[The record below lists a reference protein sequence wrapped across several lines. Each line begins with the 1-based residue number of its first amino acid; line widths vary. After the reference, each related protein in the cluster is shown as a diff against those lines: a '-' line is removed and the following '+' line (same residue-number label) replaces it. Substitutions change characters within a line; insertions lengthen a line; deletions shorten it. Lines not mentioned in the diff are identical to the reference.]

1 MLISMT
7 GFGRAEFQDG
17 DYTYQA
23 EIRSVNNLFIEINTR
38 LPKAYVDLEQPLK
51 KLIKSHCSRGS
62 ISLTISLGNS
72 NEGSGEWDVKPNLP
86 LATQYIDALNQIRDS
101 LGLQGEI
108 DLKSIVGL
116 RDIIK
121 IEPVTLDPAK
131 KDLILNITTEALTS
145 LQKMREEEGE
155 NLQKDLAQRIDS
167 IESHAAEIE
176 SRHPEVIKEYQEKLN
191 ERIKTL
197 NEGVGLDETRLAQE
211 AALLADRSDITEE
224 MTRLRS
230 HLNQFR
236 NFFNTKEPIG
246 RKLEFITQ
254 EINRE
259 VNTTGS
265 KSSDITISNGV
276 IEMKSELEKIREQVQ
291 NIE

>member
-1 MLISMT
+1 MT
-7 GFGRAEFQDG
+7 GFGRAECQEG

-23 EIRSVNNLFIEINTR
+23 EVRSVNNRFIEINTR

-72 NEGSGEWDVKPNLP
+72 NEGTSGWDVKPNLS
-86 LATQYIDALNQIRDS
+86 LATQYVDALNQIRDS

-108 DLKSIVGL
+108 DLKSVVGL

-121 IEPVTLDPAK
+121 IEPVALDPAK
-131 KDLILNITTEALTS
+131 KDLILDIATEALTS
-145 LQKMREEEGE
+145 LQKMREEEGK
-155 NLQKDLAQRIDS
+155 NLQKDLAQRIDA

-197 NEGVGLDETRLAQE
+197 NEGIGLDETRLAQE

-265 KSSDITISNGV
+265 KSSDITISNRV

>member
-1 MLISMT
+1 MSSHDVEDSLKELMHAVS
-7 GFGRAEFQDG
+7 G
-17 DYTYQA
+17 DDALRT
-23 EIRSVNNLFIEINTR
+23 
-38 LPKAYVDLEQPLK
+38 
-51 KLIKSHCSRGS
+51 
-62 ISLTISLGNS
+62 
-72 NEGSGEWDVKPNLP
+72 
-86 LATQYIDALNQIRDS
+86 IDALKQIQVS
-101 LGLQGEI
+101 LGIEGEI
-108 DLKSIVGL
+108 DLKSVVGL

-131 KDLILNITTEALTS
+131 KDLILNITTEVLAS
-145 LQKMREEEGE
+145 LKKMRVEEGE
-155 NLQKDLAQRIDS
+155 NLQKDLAQRIDA
-167 IESHAAEIE
+167 IENHAAEIE

-211 AALLADRSDITEE
+211 AALLADRSDVTEE
-224 MTRLRS
+224 MTRLKS

-236 NFFNTKEPIG
+236 NFFNANEPIG

-265 KSSDITISNGV
+265 KSSDIIISNRV

>member
-7 GFGRAEFQDG
+7 GFGRAECQEG

-23 EIRSVNNLFIEINTR
+23 EVRSVNNRFIEINTR
-38 LPKAYVDLEQPLK
+38 LPKAYSDLEQPLK
-51 KLIKSHCSRGS
+51 KLIKAHCSRGS

-72 NEGSGEWDVKPNLP
+72 NEGPGEWEVKPNLP
-86 LATQYIDALNQIRDS
+86 LAKQYLDALKQIQNS
-101 LGLQGEI
+101 LGLMGGV
-108 DLKSIVGL
+108 DLKSVVGL

-121 IEPVTLDPAK
+121 IEPVALDPAK
-131 KDLILNITTEALTS
+131 KDLILNITEEALIC
-145 LQKMREEEGE
+145 LQRMRKEEGE

-167 IESHAAEIE
+167 VENRAREIE
-176 SRHPEVIKEYQEKLN
+176 SRHPEVITEYQEKLK
-191 ERIKTL
+191 EKIK
-197 NEGVGLDETRLAQE
+197 NMSDGLELDDARLAQE
-211 AALLADRSDITEE
+211 AALLADRSDVTEE
-224 MTRLRS
+224 MTRLKS

-236 NFFNTKEPIG
+236 SFFNSKEPIG

-265 KSSDITISNGV
+265 KSSDIIISSRV
-276 IEMKSELEKIREQVQ
+276 IEIKSELEKIREQVQ

>member
-1 MLISMT
+1 MT
-7 GFGRAEFQDG
+7 GFGRAECQEG

-23 EIRSVNNLFIEINTR
+23 EIRSVNNRFIEINTR

-51 KLIKSHCSRGS
+51 KLIKTHCSRGS
-62 ISLTISLGNS
+62 INLTISLGNS

-86 LATQYIDALNQIRDS
+86 LAIQYVDALKQIQDS
-101 LGLQGEI
+101 LGIESEI
-108 DLKSIVGL
+108 DLKSVVGL

-131 KDLILNITTEALTS
+131 KDLILNITTEVLAS
-145 LQKMREEEGE
+145 LKKMRVEEGE
-155 NLQKDLAQRIDS
+155 NLQKDLAQRIDA
-167 IESHAAEIE
+167 IENHAAEIE

-211 AALLADRSDITEE
+211 AALLADRSDVTEE
-224 MTRLRS
+224 MTRLKS

-236 NFFNTKEPIG
+236 NFFNANEPIG

-265 KSSDITISNGV
+265 KSSDIIISNRV

>member
-7 GFGRAEFQDG
+7 GFGRAECQEG

-23 EIRSVNNLFIEINTR
+23 EIRSVNNRFIEINTR

-62 ISLTISLGNS
+62 INLTISLGNS

-86 LATQYIDALNQIRDS
+86 LATQYVDALKQIQVS
-101 LGLQGEI
+101 LGIESEI
-108 DLKSIVGL
+108 DLKSVVGL

-131 KDLILNITTEALTS
+131 KDLILNITTEVLAS
-145 LQKMREEEGE
+145 LKKMRVEEGK
-155 NLQKDLAQRIDS
+155 NLQKDLAQRIDA
-167 IESHAAEIE
+167 IENHAAEIE

-224 MTRLRS
+224 MTRLKS

-236 NFFNTKEPIG
+236 NFFNANEPIG
-246 RKLEFITQ
+246 RKLAC
-254 EINRE
+254 
-259 VNTTGS
+259 
-265 KSSDITISNGV
+265 
-276 IEMKSELEKIREQVQ
+276 
-291 NIE
+291 NIGRKA

>member
-7 GFGRAEFQDG
+7 GFGRAESQEG

-23 EIRSVNNLFIEINTR
+23 EIRSVNNRFIEINTR

-62 ISLTISLGNS
+62 ISLTISLANS
-72 NEGSGEWDVKPNLP
+72 IEGSGEWDVKPNLP
-86 LATQYIDALNQIRDS
+86 LATQYVDALNQIRDS

-121 IEPVTLDPAK
+121 IEPVALDPAK
-131 KDLILNITTEALTS
+131 KDLILNITTEALVS
-145 LQKMREEEGE
+145 LHKMREEEGK
-155 NLQKDLAQRIDS
+155 NMQQDLSQRIDA
-167 IESHAAEIE
+167 IENHAAEIE

-224 MTRLRS
+224 MTRLKS

-236 NFFNTKEPIG
+236 SFFNAKEPIG

-265 KSSDITISNGV
+265 KSSDTEVSNRV

>member
-7 GFGRAEFQDG
+7 GFGRAECQEG

-23 EIRSVNNLFIEINTR
+23 EIRSVNNRFIEINTR

-62 ISLTISLGNS
+62 INLSISLANS
-72 NEGSGEWDVKPNLP
+72 NEGSGEWDVKPNLS

-101 LGLQGEI
+101 LGLQGEV
-108 DLKSIVGL
+108 DLKSVVGL

-121 IEPVTLDPAK
+121 IEPVALDPAK
-131 KDLILNITTEALTS
+131 KDLILNITTEALVS
-145 LQKMREEEGE
+145 LQKMREEEG
-155 NLQKDLAQRIDS
+155 NNMQKDLTQRINA

-211 AALLADRSDITEE
+211 AALLADRSDVTEE
-224 MTRLRS
+224 MTRLKS
-230 HLNQFR
+230 HLDQFR

-265 KSSDITISNGV
+265 KSSDTEVSNRV
-276 IEMKSELEKIREQVQ
+276 IEMKSELEKIREQIQ

>member
-1 MLISMT
+1 M
-7 GFGRAEFQDG
+7 
-17 DYTYQA
+17 
-23 EIRSVNNLFIEINTR
+23 
-38 LPKAYVDLEQPLK
+38 
-51 KLIKSHCSRGS
+51 
-62 ISLTISLGNS
+62 
-72 NEGSGEWDVKPNLP
+72 P
-86 LATQYIDALNQIRDS
+86 LATQYVDALNQIRDS
-101 LGLQGEI
+101 LGIEGEI
-108 DLKSIVGL
+108 DLKSVIGL

-131 KDLILNITTEALTS
+131 KDLILNITTEVLTS
-145 LQKMREEEGE
+145 LKKMRVEEGE
-155 NLQKDLAQRIDS
+155 NLQKDLALRINA
-167 IESHAAEIE
+167 IEKHAAEIE

-211 AALLADRSDITEE
+211 TALLADRSDVTEE
-224 MTRLRS
+224 MTRLKS

-236 NFFNTKEPIG
+236 NFFNANEPIG

-265 KSSDITISNGV
+265 KSSDIIISNRV

>member
-7 GFGRAEFQDG
+7 GFGRAESQES

-23 EIRSVNNLFIEINTR
+23 EIRSVNNRFIEINTR

-51 KLIKSHCSRGS
+51 KIIKSHCSRGS
-62 ISLTISLGNS
+62 INLTISLANS
-72 NEGSGEWDVKPNLP
+72 NEGSGEWDVRPNLS
-86 LATQYIDALNQIRDS
+86 LATQYVDALNQIRDS

-108 DLKSIVGL
+108 DLKSVVGL

-121 IEPVTLDPAK
+121 IEPVALDPAK
-131 KDLILNITTEALTS
+131 KDLILNIATEALTS

-155 NLQKDLAQRIDS
+155 NMQKDLAERIDA

-191 ERIKTL
+191 DRIKTL

-230 HLNQFR
+230 HLKQFR
-236 NFFNTKEPIG
+236 NFFNAKEPIG

-265 KSSDITISNGV
+265 KSSDINISNRV

>member
-1 MLISMT
+1 MT
-7 GFGRAEFQDG
+7 GFGRAECQEG

-23 EIRSVNNLFIEINTR
+23 EIRSVNNRFIEINTR

-51 KLIKSHCSRGS
+51 KLIKTHCSRGS

-86 LATQYIDALNQIRDS
+86 LATQYVDALNQIRDS
-101 LGLQGEI
+101 LGIEGEI
-108 DLKSIVGL
+108 DLKSVAGL

-131 KDLILNITTEALTS
+131 KDLILNITTEVLAS
-145 LQKMREEEGE
+145 LKKMRVEEGE
-155 NLQKDLAQRIDS
+155 NLQKDLAQRIDA
-167 IESHAAEIE
+167 IENHAAEIE

-197 NEGVGLDETRLAQE
+197 NEGLDLDKTRLAQE
-211 AALLADRSDITEE
+211 AALLADRSDVTEE
-224 MTRLRS
+224 MTRLKS

-236 NFFNTKEPIG
+236 NFFNANEPIG

-265 KSSDITISNGV
+265 KSSDIIISNRV